1 MIEWMQKHKKSLIPT
16 IWVSTIAFVG
26 AGFVGW
32 GAYDMNANRAGS
44 IARVGQISITNQE
57 LNTKYSDLYN
67 RLSAMSDGQ
76 FTQEQAQNMHL
87 DQIAV
92 DQLIGEAYFLNF
104 AKDLGLRANEKD
116 VADFVLNSPN
126 FQENGAFSKELYDN
140 VVKNSGLTKKE
151 FERNLQKT
159 LTLQKLGKALQV
171 APDAKIIEAFAASQ
185 LMQDKVSAQI
195 VYADANVTFSD
206 DELKNFWEGEKSRF
220 MTEKKYTLGTY
231 FVAPSNAD
239 VNETELSK
247 FYEEHRGE
255 YRSLDD
261 KLLNFTEAKNN
272 VLKDYRMEQSKKSA
286 TKDYLEIKKGKIETN
301 ETIVATAENFPIAEI
316 ELAKQGD
323 VVKPFEYKG
332 GFLIAKLNG
341 IEQPRQMN
349 FEEARASV
357 AKEFEEKKR
366 KELLEK
372 RAQDALKNFKG
383 TDFGTLS
390 LSSKN
395 TTKLSDDEFYKFLIE
410 MFGKPAKEG
419 VVVFDNKA
427 VAYKIL
433 EQNLG
438 DSAAIDKEKA
448 LVADRIAA
456 LLNSNLQDDLTKM
469 LEKRYKTERY
479 FKGKDSE

>member
-1 MIEWMQKHKKSLIPT
+1 MIDWMQKHKKSLIPT

-57 LNTKYSDLYN
+57 LNTKYSELYN
-67 RLSAMSDGQ
+67 QLSAMSDGQ
-76 FTQEQAQNMHL
+76 FTQEQAKNMHL

-104 AKDLGLRANEKD
+104 AKDLGIKASEKD
-116 VADFVLNSPN
+116 VAEFVVSSPN

-159 LTLQKLGKALQV
+159 LTLQKLGKALMIT
-171 APDAKIIEAFAASQ
+171 PNSKIIEAFAASQ
-185 LMQDKVSAQI
+185 LMQDKVSAEI
-195 VYADANVTFSD
+195 IYADANVTFSD
-206 DELKNFWEGEKSRF
+206 DELKKFWEGEKSRF
-220 MTEKKYTLGTY
+220 MTEKKYNLGAY

-261 KLLNFTEAKNN
+261 KLLDFAEAKPD
-272 VLKDYRMEQSKKSA
+272 VLKDYRMDQAKKIA
-286 TKDYLEIKKGKIETN
+286 TKDYLDIKKGKIDTN
-301 ETIVATAENFPIAEI
+301 ETIVATAENFPIADIEI
-316 ELAKQGD
+316 AKPGE

-341 IEQPRQMN
+341 IEQPRQMS
-349 FEEARASV
+349 FEEAKPLAS
-357 AKEFEEKKR
+357 KEFEAKKR

-372 RAQDALKNFKG
+372 RAKDALGDFKG

-390 LSSKN
+390 LNSKN
-395 TTKLSDDEFYKFLIE
+395 NTKLSDDEFYKFLID

-419 VVVFDNKA
+419 IVVFDDKA
-427 VAYKIL
+427 VAYKIS
-433 EQNLG
+433 QQSLG
-438 DSAAIDKEKA
+438 SSEEIDKEKA
-448 LVADRIAA
+448 IVADRITA
-456 LLNSNLQDDLTKM
+456 LLNSNLQGDLTKM